1 MNTLEQIADLEKQYL
16 LQTYNRYPIA
26 FSRGKGVFLFDLE
39 GKRYLDFVS
48 GLGVN
53 ALGHAHP
60 RIVKAIRE
68 QAAMLV
74 HISNLY
80 YHEYQ
85 GPLAEKLCKLSGL
98 NRAFFSNSG
107 TEAIEGSIKLA
118 RLAGHR
124 AGGAAKS
131 RLVALDGSYHGR
143 TFGALSLTGQDKHRK
158 GFEPLLEEVTFVK
171 QNDLASLRAAI
182 SDETCAIVLEP
193 VFGEGGI
200 YECSVEFLQECRA
213 LADRHRAALI
223 FDEIQCGLGRTGTMF
238 AFQSFGVTP
247 DIVAIA
253 KPIAAGLPLGAFIA
267 KEEFASAISPGQ
279 HGTTFG
285 GGPLACRVA
294 LEFLAIVE
302 EEKLLENVNKVG
314 AYLHQELNALADRHH
329 AALIFDEIQCGLG
342 RTGTMFAFQ
351 SFGVTPDIVA
361 IAKPIAAGLPLGAFL
376 AKEEFASAISPGQHG
391 TTFGGGPLA
400 CRVALEFLAIV
411 EEEKLLE
418 NVNKVGAYLQQELKA
433 LAEKS
438 AAAREVRGRGFIQG
452 IELEIPARPIVDAG
466 LAEGVL
472 FNSTQDTVVR
482 FLPPFLLEEKHVD
495 KGIRVLK
502 KLLGKKRKKAA

>member
-1 MNTLEQIADLEKQYL
+1 MDTFEQIAERERQYL
-16 LQTYNRYPIA
+16 LQTYNRYPVVL
-26 FSRGKGVFLFDLE
+26 SRGKGVFLYDIV

-60 RIVKAIRE
+60 RIVKTIRE
-68 QAAMLV
+68 QAARLIHV
-74 HISNLY
+74 SNLY

-85 GPLAEKLCKLSGL
+85 GALAEKLCTLAGSSFG
-98 NRAFFSNSG
+98 NDRAFFSNSG

-124 AGGAAKS
+124 AGGDAKC
-131 RLVALDGSYHGR
+131 RLVALEGSYHGR

-158 GFEPLLEEVTFVK
+158 GFEPLLENVSFVPL
-171 QNDLASLRAAI
+171 NDVNALRAAI
-182 SDETCAIVLEP
+182 DDNTCAIVLEP
-193 VFGEGGI
+193 IFGEGGI
-200 YECSVEFLQECRA
+200 RECSVEFLQECRA
-213 LADRHRAALI
+213 LADRHHAALV

-247 DIVAIA
+247 DILAIA
-253 KPIAAGLPLGAFIA
+253 KPIAG
-267 KEEFASAISPGQ
+267 
-279 HGTTFG
+279 
-285 GGPLACRVA
+285 
-294 LEFLAIVE
+294 
-302 EEKLLENVNKVG
+302 
-314 AYLHQELNALADRHH
+314 
-329 AALIFDEIQCGLG
+329 
-342 RTGTMFAFQ
+342 
-351 SFGVTPDIVA
+351 
-361 IAKPIAAGLPLGAFL
+361 GLPLGAFL
-376 AKEEFASAISPGQHG
+376 AKEEFASAISAGQHG

-433 LAEKS
+433 VMEKR
-438 AAAREVRGRGFIQG
+438 AVAKEVRGRGFIQG
-452 IELEIPARPIVDAG
+452 IVLDIPARPVVDEA

-472 FNSTQDTVVR
+472 FNSTQDNVVR

-495 KGIRVLK
+495 RGIRVLK
-502 KLLGKKRKKAA
+502 KLLGKRRKAPA

>member
-1 MNTLEQIADLEKQYL
+1 MKTFEQIVELEKQYL
-16 LQTYNRYPIA
+16 LGTYNRYPVVLT
-26 FSRGKGVFLFDLE
+26 RGKGVFLYDLDD
-39 GKRYLDFVS
+39 KRYLDFVS

-60 RIVKAIRE
+60 RIVKTIRE
-68 QAAMLV
+68 QAAKLIHV
-74 HISNLY
+74 SNLY

-85 GPLAEKLCKLSGL
+85 GALAEKLCTLAASGGVSGDGSAGEKF
-98 NRAFFSNSG
+98 RAFFQNSG

-124 AGGAAKS
+124 AGGEGKS
-131 RLVALDGSYHGR
+131 RLVALEGSYHGR
-143 TFGALSLTGQDKHRK
+143 TFGALSLTGQEKHRK
-158 GFEPLLEEVTFVK
+158 GFEPMLEEVTFVA
-171 QNDLASLRAAI
+171 QNDVDGLRVAVN
-182 SDETCAIVLEP
+182 DNTCAIVLEP
-193 VFGEGGI
+193 IFGEGGI
-200 YECSVEFLQECRA
+200 YECSVEFLQACRA
-213 LADRHRAALI
+213 AADRHKAALI

-302 EEKLLENVNKVG
+302 DEKLL
-314 AYLHQELNALADRHH
+314 D
-329 AALIFDEIQCGLG
+329 
-342 RTGTMFAFQ
+342 
-351 SFGVTPDIVA
+351 
-361 IAKPIAAGLPLGAFL
+361 
-376 AKEEFASAISPGQHG
+376 
-391 TTFGGGPLA
+391 
-400 CRVALEFLAIV
+400 
-411 EEEKLLE
+411 
-418 NVNKVGAYLQQELKA
+418 NVNKVGAYLQQELKTVV
-433 LAEKS
+433 EKS
-438 AAAREVRGRGFIQG
+438 AAAKEVRGRGFIQG
-452 IELEIPARPIVDAG
+452 INLEIPARPIVDEA

-482 FLPPFLLEEKHVD
+482 FLPPYLLEEKHVD

-502 KLLGKKRKKAA
+502 KLLRKKRAKAT

>member
-1 MNTLEQIADLEKQYL
+1 MSTFQEIAERERQFL
-16 LQTYNRYPIA
+16 LTTYSRYPVVLT
-26 FSRGKGVFLFDLE
+26 RGKGVFLFDID

-60 RIVKAIRE
+60 RIVKTIRD
-68 QAAMLV
+68 QSAKLIHV
-74 HISNLY
+74 SNLY

-85 GPLAEKLCKLSGL
+85 GPLAEKLCMLSGL

-124 AGGAAKS
+124 VGGDAKC

-158 GFEPLLEEVTFVK
+158 GFEPLLDDVTFVK
-171 QNDLASLRAAI
+171 QNDIEGLRAAI
-182 SDETCAIVLEP
+182 NDNTCAIVLEP
-193 VFGEGGI
+193 IFGEGGI

-223 FDEIQCGLGRTGTMF
+223 FDEIQCGLGRTGTIF

-294 LEFLAIVE
+294 LEFLSILE
-302 EEKLLENVNKVG
+302 DEKLLENVNKVG
-314 AYLHQELNALADRHH
+314 GYLQHKLQELVDHR
-329 AALIFDEIQCGLG
+329 
-342 RTGTMFAFQ
+342 
-351 SFGVTPDIVA
+351 
-361 IAKPIAAGLPLGAFL
+361 
-376 AKEEFASAISPGQHG
+376 
-391 TTFGGGPLA
+391 
-400 CRVALEFLAIV
+400 
-411 EEEKLLE
+411 
-418 NVNKVGAYLQQELKA
+418 
-433 LAEKS
+433 
-438 AAAREVRGRGFIQG
+438 AAAIGVRGRGFIQG
-452 IELEIPARPIVDAG
+452 IQLNIPARPIVDAG

-502 KLLGKKRKKAA
+502 KLLGKKRKAA

>member
-1 MNTLEQIADLEKQYL
+1 MKTFEQIADLERRYL
-16 LQTYNRYPIA
+16 LGTYNRYPVA
-26 FSRGKGVFLFDLE
+26 LTRGKGVFLYDIDDR
-39 GKRYLDFVS
+39 RYLDFVS

-60 RIVKAIRE
+60 RIVKTIRE
-68 QAAMLV
+68 QAAKLIHV
-74 HISNLY
+74 SNLY

-85 GPLAEKLCKLSGL
+85 GELAEKLCTLSGL
-98 NRAFFSNSG
+98 DRAFFSNSG

-124 AGGAAKS
+124 AGGEAKC
-131 RLVALDGSYHGR
+131 RLVALEGSYHGR
-143 TFGALSLTGQDKHRK
+143 TFGALSLTGQAKHRK
-158 GFEPLLEEVTFVK
+158 GFEPLLEEVTFVG
-171 QNDLASLRAAI
+171 QNDMEGLRAAVN
-182 SDETCAIVLEP
+182 DNTCAIVLEP
-193 VFGEGGI
+193 IFGEGGI

-213 LADRHRAALI
+213 LADRFKAALI
-223 FDEIQCGLGRTGTMF
+223 FDEIQCGLGRTGTIF
-238 AFQSFGVTP
+238 AFQTFGVKP

-294 LEFLAIVE
+294 LEFLSI
-302 EEKLLENVNKVG
+302 
-314 AYLHQELNALADRHH
+314 
-329 AALIFDEIQCGLG
+329 
-342 RTGTMFAFQ
+342 M
-351 SFGVTPDIVA
+351 
-361 IAKPIAAGLPLGAFL
+361 
-376 AKEEFASAISPGQHG
+376 
-391 TTFGGGPLA
+391 
-400 CRVALEFLAIV
+400 

-433 LAEKS
+433 VAEKS
-438 AAAREVRGRGFIQG
+438 AVAKEVRGRGFIQG
-452 IELEIPARPIVDAG
+452 INLEIPARPIVDEA
-466 LAEGVL
+466 LSEGVL

-502 KLLGKKRKKAA
+502 KLLRKKRAKAA

>member
-1 MNTLEQIADLEKQYL
+1 MKTFEQIADLEKRYL
-16 LQTYNRYPIA
+16 LGTYNRYPIVLT
-26 FSRGKGVFLFDLE
+26 RGKGVFLYDIDDR
-39 GKRYLDFVS
+39 RYLDFVS

-60 RIVKAIRE
+60 RIVKTIRE
-68 QAAMLV
+68 QAGKLIHV
-74 HISNLY
+74 SNLY

-85 GPLAEKLCKLSGL
+85 GALAEKLCSLLGSSFG
-98 NRAFFSNSG
+98 NARAFFSNSG

-124 AGGAAKS
+124 AGGEAKS
-131 RLVALDGSYHGR
+131 RLVALHGSYHGR

-158 GFEPLLEEVTFVK
+158 GFEPLLETVSFVPL
-171 QNDLASLRAAI
+171 NDVNALRAAV
-182 SDETCAIVLEP
+182 SDNTCAIVLEP
-193 VFGEGGI
+193 IFGEGGI
-200 YECSVEFLQECRA
+200 RECSVEFLQECRG
-213 LADRHRAALI
+213 LADRHRAALV

-238 AFQSFGVTP
+238 AFQSFGV
-247 DIVAIA
+247 I
-253 KPIAAGLPLGAFIA
+253 
-267 KEEFASAISPGQ
+267 
-279 HGTTFG
+279 
-285 GGPLACRVA
+285 
-294 LEFLAIVE
+294 
-302 EEKLLENVNKVG
+302 
-314 AYLHQELNALADRHH
+314 
-329 AALIFDEIQCGLG
+329 
-342 RTGTMFAFQ
+342 
-351 SFGVTPDIVA
+351 PDIVA

-418 NVNKVGAYLQQELKA
+418 NVKKVGAYLQHELKA
-433 LAEKS
+433 VMEKRV
-438 AAAREVRGRGFIQG
+438 AAKEVRGRGFIQG
-452 IELEIPARPIVDAG
+452 IVLDIPARPIVDEA

-495 KGIRVLK
+495 RGIRVLK
-502 KLLGKKRKKAA
+502 KLLGKRRKAAA

>member
-1 MNTLEQIADLEKQYL
+1 MTVEIGPRTFPVKLNLPMNTLTNALPPTVEPIAELEKKYL
-16 LQTYNRYPIA
+16 LHTYNRYPVVLT
-26 FSRGKGVFLFDLE
+26 RGKGVFLYDIE

-60 RIVKAIRE
+60 RIVKTIRE
-68 QAAMLV
+68 QAARLV
-74 HISNLY
+74 HVSNLY

-85 GPLAEKLCKLSGL
+85 GPLAEKLCTLSGL

-124 AGGAAKS
+124 AGGEAKC
-131 RLVALDGSYHGR
+131 RLVALEGSYHGR

-158 GFEPLLEEVTFVK
+158 GFEPMLEGVTFVK
-171 QNDLASLRAAI
+171 QNDIEGLRSAVN
-182 SDETCAIVLEP
+182 DNTCAIVLEP
-193 VFGEGGI
+193 IFGEGGI
-200 YECSVEFLQECRA
+200 YECSVEFLQECRT
-213 LADRHRAALI
+213 LADRHKAALI
-223 FDEIQCGLGRTGTMF
+223 FDEIQCGLGRTGTIF

-294 LEFLAIVE
+294 LEFLAILQ
-302 EEKLLENVNKVG
+302 EEKLLENV
-314 AYLHQELNALADRHH
+314 
-329 AALIFDEIQCGLG
+329 
-342 RTGTMFAFQ
+342 T
-351 SFGVTPDIVA
+351 
-361 IAKPIAAGLPLGAFL
+361 
-376 AKEEFASAISPGQHG
+376 
-391 TTFGGGPLA
+391 
-400 CRVALEFLAIV
+400 
-411 EEEKLLE
+411 
-418 NVNKVGAYLQQELKA
+418 KVGAYLQQELKG
-433 LAEKS
+433 LVEKR
-438 AAAREVRGRGFIQG
+438 AAAVGVRGRGFIQG
-452 IELEIPARPIVDAG
+452 IQLEIPARPIVDAG

-495 KGIRVLK
+495 KGIRVLSR
-502 KLLGKKRKKAA
+502 LLGKKRKAAA